1 VVIAAAAMVAAC
13 LMLALP
19 RITSI
24 RDRVG
29 SRARAEILE
38 RLRQVTQS

>member
-1 VVIAAAAMVAAC
+1 MLIAAAAMIAAG

-24 RDRVG
+24 RDRL
-29 SRARAEILE
+29 SPQARAEILE

>member
-1 VVIAAAAMVAAC
+1 MLIAAAAMVAAG
-13 LMLALP
+13 LMLVVP

-24 RDRVG
+24 RDRL
-29 SRARAEILE
+29 SPQARAEILE